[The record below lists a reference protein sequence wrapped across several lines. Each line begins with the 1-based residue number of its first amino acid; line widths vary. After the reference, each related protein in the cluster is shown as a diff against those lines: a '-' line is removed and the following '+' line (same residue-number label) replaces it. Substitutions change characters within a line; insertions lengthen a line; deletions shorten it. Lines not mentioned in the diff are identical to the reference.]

1 MNLSMMLLKLIPR
14 MTAICKKLAGW
25 PDFQENTA
33 DITRSHDLHLWDPQ
47 HSPAD
52 EHHRRRCDWLNAFSR
67 ALAENFSGLYY
78 PYAGCCLLFARIQI
92 PGWEL
97 YQNLNYFNTVCFCI
111 L

>member
-1 MNLSMMLLKLIPR
+1 MIPR
-14 MTAICKKLAGW
+14 MTAICKKLADGLT
-25 PDFQENTA
+25 FKKILLILLGAMICTFGIHN
-33 DITRSHDLHLWDPQ
+33 IH
-47 HSPAD
+47 
-52 EHHRRRCDWLNAFSR
+52 HHRRRCDWLNAFSR

>member
-1 MNLSMMLLKLIPR
+1 
-14 MTAICKKLAGW
+14 MTAICKKLADGLTLK
-25 PDFQENTA
+25 ENTA